1 MRRIQDQGRSE
12 SVAAMKQHVYSFDD
26 INALERLK
34 DGLWEWL
41 ESHVEYQDSGS
52 HDDATLSLVAVV
64 LRAQKGDDE

>member
-1 MRRIQDQGRSE
+1 
-12 SVAAMKQHVYSFDD
+12 MKQHVYSFDD